1 MPLQE
6 LCVTLSHPLSSP
18 SGSEGAVLVPG
29 PEWLWVGLLSRAEA
43 APSGGQCWVG
53 WLAGWQGLGG
63 PGCGLGERCA
73 AWVGGLCPGSG
84 KSSGQRGLIMPIISC
99 GANGPASVGSPM
111 LWNGATFAGTPT
123 LWEGASSVGTQPYQ
137 LTWNL
142 GVGMGVAPGH
152 GASLFTQSLALISV
166 VQRPPDLWGQADRV
180 RGLSRLPPPYIP
192 ESGVV
197 AAPSS
202 LLQ

>member
-1 MPLQE
+1 
-6 LCVTLSHPLSSP
+6 
-18 SGSEGAVLVPG
+18 
-29 PEWLWVGLLSRAEA
+29 
-43 APSGGQCWVG
+43 
-53 WLAGWQGLGG
+53 
-63 PGCGLGERCA
+63 
-73 AWVGGLCPGSG
+73 
-84 KSSGQRGLIMPIISC
+84 
-99 GANGPASVGSPM
+99 M

-123 LWEGASSVGTQPYQ
+123 LWEGASSVGTQSYQ

-197 AAPSS
+197 AAILFTFTVNSFLKPARPVPSYVPS
-202 LLQ
+202 LSREPPN